1 MPLAGTQS
9 IPAISKPQFG
19 TKSLADRSCNLIR
32 GFLGVLLLNYAVLF
46 FHYSMLLRTGQ
57 GKSTWLEV
65 SFDSASNQHWL
76 YLQTMLK

>member
-32 GFLGVLLLNYAVLF
+32 GSLDKATTSGEAGGFGVFAVFGHLWGRIIPTQVLG
-46 FHYSMLLRTGQ
+46 
-57 GKSTWLEV
+57 
-65 SFDSASNQHWL
+65 FDL
-76 YLQTMLK
+76 GL